1 MYMRDYPILHLST
14 NKSKNCYC
22 CSTFDSHIWVFNN
35 KKHDIYGMLW
45 NVALNTLT
53 ITLPVFTLL
62 LWQRQHIIVVDAVDY
77 K

>member
-1 MYMRDYPILHLST
+1 MRDYPILHLST

-22 CSTFDSHIWVFNN
+22 CSTFDSHIWIFNN

-53 ITLPVFTLL
+53 ITLNNKNEVC
-62 LWQRQHIIVVDAVDY
+62 
-77 K
+77 